1 MREHGFGDL
10 FGGVSYAD
18 MIRRAIPL
26 SDISAAFGILQGRR
40 AEDVETASITVKYEG
55 YLKRGLEQI
64 EKAKKLEDKTLPPD
78 LDYEKI
84 DGLRLEARQKLNQ
97 IRPANLG
104 QAGRIS
110 GVNPADIAVLMVYL
124 SVHHE

>member
-1 MREHGFGDL
+1 M
-10 FGGVSYAD
+10 
-18 MIRRAIPL
+18 
-26 SDISAAFGILQGRR
+26 
-40 AEDVETASITVKYEG
+40 
-55 YLKRGLEQI
+55 
-64 EKAKKLEDKTLPPD
+64 
-78 LDYEKI
+78 KI

-124 SVHHE
+124 SLHS